1 MPGHVKI
8 AEDLFAYKQESAGT
22 VDANTEVQM
31 IKEDFF
37 KNWNYKKHAKFC
49 TAVYLGLYTFD
60 MTISYFIV
68 KKLLKKYY
76 A

>member
-1 MPGHVKI
+1 M
-8 AEDLFAYKQESAGT
+8 T
-22 VDANTEVQM
+22 VSQTRRYMMFN
-31 IKEDFF
+31 EDFF
-37 KNWNYKKHAKFC
+37 RNWNYKKHAKFC

-68 KKLLKKYY
+68 KKLLKKYD

>member
-1 MPGHVKI
+1 M
-8 AEDLFAYKQESAGT
+8 
-22 VDANTEVQM
+22 M

-37 KNWNYKKHAKFC
+37 RNWNYKKHAKFC

-68 KKLLKKYY
+68 KKLLKKYE